1 LAEAVVAELKEQHF
15 TILYGDTGH
24 SYESILG
31 PYLRGAKAVVIE
43 HPYIRLQHQIQ
54 NLVRFCETVLKS
66 VSVKK
71 ISLFTGYDDNT
82 QLADIREKLEE
93 LN

>member
-1 LAEAVVAELKEQHF
+1 MPHAPIAEAVVAELKEQHF

-43 HPYIRLQHQIQ
+43 DPYIRH
-54 NLVRFCETVLKS
+54 
-66 VSVKK
+66 
-71 ISLFTGYDDNT
+71 
-82 QLADIREKLEE
+82 
-93 LN
+93 